1 MRLRTIFVIA
11 HGALLLVA
19 SILYLLSHGGLNG
32 DYVFIPGND
41 VVTSMADYGQV
52 LFNRWQ
58 FTLFEES
65 WAVQAFFYLNIPA
78 FACGTW
84 IAVLLF
90 RLIDLITELNIAFPF
105 GLSLYSYCCLVAL
118 PLTFLQWYW
127 IGRLV
132 DRLVAKRGDS
142 DGK

>member
-1 MRLRTIFVIA
+1 MGKFFSIAGSLRCLKSLGRFKR
-11 HGALLLVA
+11 
-19 SILYLLSHGGLNG
+19 S
-32 DYVFIPGND
+32 
-41 VVTSMADYGQV
+41 
-52 LFNRWQ
+52 
-58 FTLFEES
+58 
-65 WAVQAFFYLNIPA
+65 FYLNIPA

-90 RLIDLITELNIAFPF
+90 RIIGLIRELDIAFPF
-105 GLSLYSYCCLVAL
+105 GLSLYSYCFLVAL

-142 DGK
+142 GGKGNWEKESRGK